1 MYGYFGLNSSLS
13 TRPFLSPIEKKWIAF
28 QLLNALR
35 DAHSR
40 NVAHG
45 DVKSENILVTSW
57 NWVYL
62 TDFASYKPTYLP
74 LDDPSDFALYFDTS
88 GRRSCYVAPERFFA
102 SGARPDGATTVG
114 SIDRQ
119 KDSHVT
125 EAMDVFS
132 AGCVIAELFREGA
145 PLFTLSQLFKYREGE
160 LNHDG
165 LLTSVED
172 ASVRVSPEQ
181 TTSYLFSD
189 PVSSQDLIKD
199 MIALNPSTR
208 PTFDTLLHNARGTVF
223 PEVFYSFLH
232 GYVWSINELPI
243 ITPFS
248 TAPPNG
254 TSPEILTPAT
264 SAASAAASTA
274 RGGSVTPLHAA
285 DVKVHEAAVPRNAD
299 HKVEKIWADYES
311 VEPYLL
317 EDIGENTITDVR
329 VDYAPVEAQGKPF
342 QVCLS

>member
-1 MYGYFGLNSSLS
+1 M
-13 TRPFLSPIEKKWIAF
+13 
-28 QLLNALR
+28 LNALR

-40 NVAHG
+40 NISHG

-74 LDDPSDFALYFDTS
+74 LDDPSDFAFYFDTS

-102 SGARPDGATTVG
+102 SSAQPDGPIGVG
-114 SIDRQ
+114 STDR
-119 KDSHVT
+119 HVT

-172 ASVRVSPEQ
+172 ASVRVSPTQ
-181 TTSYLFSD
+181 TATYLFSD
-189 PVSSQDLIKD
+189 SVSSLQNLIKD
-199 MIALNPSTR
+199 MIALNPSRR
-208 PTFDTLLHNARGTVF
+208 PTFDALLHNARGAVF

-232 GYVWSINELPI
+232 GYVWSINDLPI
-243 ITPFS
+243 MVPFT
-248 TAPPNG
+248 TAPPTV
-254 TSPEILTPAT
+254 TSPEILTPTT
-264 SAASAAASTA
+264 STASAMVSTVK
-274 RGGSVTPLHAA
+274 GGSVTPLHAA
-285 DVKVHEAAVPRNAD
+285 DAKAPETAMPRDAD

-317 EDIGENTITDVR
+317 EDIGESTITDVR

-342 QVCLS
+342 QVCLSYMISAFLRIRHLI